1 MSVSLAMMSLMM
13 DGFAIVVV
21 GVMMD
26 EVELEYE

>member
-1 MSVSLAMMSLMM
+1 MSVSLAMMSRMM
-13 DGFAIVVV
+13 DGFAIVLA